1 MPLPK
6 PRVKISVNSITAK
19 LTWDN
24 VPGASSY
31 KVYYT
36 LHNSNEKINQLSV
49 RHPAVIIKN
58 LKPETN
64 YTAFVSCIN
73 ITHICPPTIINFKTN
88 EVILMESLGSGT
100 SLYATLPIESDDE
113 KSLVTTSTG
122 FTFGPSDTGLFVMS
136 HFFKFATFSLGNIT
150 DKTHISF
157 RLLDPSG
164 DWLLNG
170 SILQDTI
177 LHVMV
182 ENETGW
188 LNANAL
194 YVAPISDFQD
204 GGRVLTLSTDPHVRN
219 ITFGHNSM
227 SGNVLVRL
235 GINFVG
241 YRQFSGISLQTSNE
255 VTNTTP
261 SISRQ
266 VSHSSLT

>member
-1 MPLPK
+1 MPLSK
-6 PRVKISVNSITAK
+6 PRVRISVNSITAK
-19 LTWDN
+19 LTWDS

-36 LHNSNEKINQLSV
+36 LHNSSEKINQLSV
-49 RHPAVIIKN
+49 RQSAVIIKN
-58 LKPETN
+58 LTPETN

-73 ITHICPPTIINFKTN
+73 VTHIGPPTIISFKTN
-88 EVILMESLGSGT
+88 AVVLMENLGSGT
-100 SLYATLPIESDDE
+100 ALYATLPMVNDGD
-113 KSLVTTSTG
+113 KSLVRTSTG
-122 FTFGPSDTGLFVMS
+122 FTFGSSDTGLFVMS

-150 DKTHISF
+150 DKTHISI

-177 LHVMV
+177 LHVMI

-194 YVAPISDFQD
+194 YVSGITDFQD
-204 GGRVLTLSTDPHVRN
+204 GGRVLTSSTDPHVRN

-227 SGNVLVRL
+227 SGNVLIRL

-241 YRQFSGISLQTSNE
+241 YRQFSGLSLKSSNE
-255 VTNTTP
+255 VTAP

>member
-1 MPLPK
+1 MPLSK
-6 PRVKISVNSITAK
+6 PRVRTSVNSITAK

-31 KVYYT
+31 KIYYT

-49 RHPAVIIKN
+49 RHSSVIIKN
-58 LKPETN
+58 LTPETN

-73 ITHICPPTIINFKTN
+73 VTHIGPPTIISFKTN
-88 EVILMESLGSGT
+88 AVVLMESLGSGT
-100 SLYATLPIESDDE
+100 ALYATLPMVNDVD
-113 KSLVTTSTG
+113 KSLVRTSTG
-122 FTFGPSDTGLFVMS
+122 FTFGSSDTGLFVMS

-150 DKTHISF
+150 DKTHISI

-177 LHVMV
+177 LHVMI

-194 YVAPISDFQD
+194 YVSGITDFQD
-204 GGRVLTLSTDPHVRN
+204 GGRVLTSSTDPHVRN

-227 SGNVLVRL
+227 SGNVLIRL

-241 YRQFSGISLQTSNE
+241 YRQFSGLSLQTSNE
-255 VTNTTP
+255 VTTP

>member
-1 MPLPK
+1 MPLSK
-6 PRVKISVNSITAK
+6 PRVKVSVNSITAK
-19 LTWDN
+19 LSWDN
-24 VPGASSY
+24 IPGASTY

-36 LHNSNEKINQLSV
+36 LHSSNEKINQLVV
-49 RHPAVIIKN
+49 RHPDVTIKN
-58 LKPETN
+58 LTPETN

-73 ITHICPPTIINFKTN
+73 ITHIGPPTIVSFKTN
-88 EVILMESLGSGT
+88 EVALMESLGSGT
-100 SLYATLPIESDDE
+100 AFYATLPIENDDD
-113 KSLVTTSTG
+113 KNLVSTSTG
-122 FTFGPSDTGLFVMS
+122 FTFGSSDTGLFVMS
-136 HFFKFATFSLGNIT
+136 HFFKFATFSLGNIA
-150 DKTHISF
+150 DKRHISI

-194 YVAPISDFQD
+194 YVTGTTDFQD
-204 GGRVLTLSTDPHVRN
+204 GGRVLTRSTDPHVRN
-219 ITFGHNSM
+219 LTFGHNSM

-241 YRQFSGISLQTSNE
+241 YRRFSGVSLQTSNE
-255 VTNTTP
+255 VTTP

-266 VSHSSLT
+266 ISHSSLT